1 VACELV
7 LVGEGLFELLFAAGW
22 HRTCTDPGY
31 VGATDPGDRVR
42 PRHRVPSPDA
52 GGDPMR
58 ILGILLVV
66 LGIVALAVPSIT
78 FMTTERAVDAGFFT
92 IDVQKPHTIVLNPIA
107 GIVAVIAGVA
117 MLFAGRRTEAV

>member
-1 VACELV
+1 
-7 LVGEGLFELLFAAGW
+7 
-22 HRTCTDPGY
+22 
-31 VGATDPGDRVR
+31 
-42 PRHRVPSPDA
+42 
-52 GGDPMR
+52 MR

-78 FMTTERAVDAGFFT
+78 FFTTERAVDAGFFT